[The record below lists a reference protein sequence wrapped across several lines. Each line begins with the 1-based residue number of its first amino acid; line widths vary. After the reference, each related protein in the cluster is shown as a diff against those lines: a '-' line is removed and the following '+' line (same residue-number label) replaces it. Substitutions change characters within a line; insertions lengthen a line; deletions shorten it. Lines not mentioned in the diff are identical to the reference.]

1 MNLADHLRPLLRD
14 HDCVIIPDFGGLV
27 AEYTPARVQP
37 GGRHVLSPPTRQVA
51 FNQAL
56 TRNDGLLVD
65 ALRQHLNVPAAEA
78 REALRQAVATLHR
91 DLQTQQRTE
100 LPGIGVFRQLAGR
113 GLQFEYTGTDN
124 LLTAAFGL
132 PELTVHP
139 VSVTDARLAREQQAQ
154 LVPRLRS
161 AGRGVK
167 LRRVMPAT
175 AIGLLAGLAV
185 AGLYL
190 LNLHPT
196 VLPTAWQSHLPR
208 WEQAPRQA
216 APQQAALAQPS
227 FTPAAEPTVSEPV
240 ADRPDSAT
248 VVAAA
253 MPATAEA
260 IPQTGPIAK
269 LQAAPAAKA
278 KAALAVKKAPVRAA
292 AAPADPV
299 DVLLAKRSIPSPLP
313 TAVPAHLKAYKVP
326 AAAAIAL
333 ADESNVAKPVPMA
346 QRKANTPALTT
357 SYTVAVTA
365 PRPPAS
371 HPVVSVQ
378 NSKAVTPARA
388 AARPVAAHPAAW
400 PATKPVAARPAVAPI
415 AAAKPAAA
423 RPVAVPVVVAAPAVA
438 PATAAAPVVTTIKN
452 RTGRY
457 YLVVA
462 AYSSFARAE
471 EGRRN
476 LAHAGRPAKVILP
489 PPGSRLF
496 RLSAVDF
503 ADKPTATLA
512 ASRLRQNPHFDK
524 GLTVLPY

>member
-51 FNQAL
+51 FNQAI

-65 ALRQHLNVPAAEA
+65 ALRQHLGLPAAEA

-161 AGRGVK
+161 AGRGVR
-167 LRRVMPAT
+167 LRRVVPGA

-208 WEQAPRQA
+208 WEQAASPAR
-216 APQQAALAQPS
+216 PQQAALAQPS
-227 FTPAAEPTVSEPV
+227 FAAPV
-240 ADRPDSAT
+240 APASANT
-248 VVAAA
+248 PTEVAAA
-253 MPATAEA
+253 PPESSIEKEVALAPVT
-260 IPQTGPIAK
+260 K
-269 LQAAPAAKA
+269 NAAPAVVTAKP
-278 KAALAVKKAPVRAA
+278 APVQT
-292 AAPADPV
+292 APAQTDPV
-299 DVLLAKRSIPSPLP
+299 DALLSRRPAVPSPVRP
-313 TAVPAHLKAYKVP
+313 RGKARKVP
-326 AAAAIAL
+326 ASAAIAL
-333 ADESNVAKPVPMA
+333 ADESNIAKPVPLAM
-346 QRKANTPALTT
+346 RKAGTPTLTT
-357 SYTVAVTA
+357 SYTAATMAA
-365 PRPPAS
+365 PRP
-371 HPVVSVQ
+371 
-378 NSKAVTPARA
+378 
-388 AARPVAAHPAAW
+388 
-400 PATKPVAARPAVAPI
+400 
-415 AAAKPAAA
+415 
-423 RPVAVPVVVAAPAVA
+423 AAPAVA
-438 PATAAAPVVTTIKN
+438 PVASLRGSKQPVAKNKPLVSKALVTAKPVVSKPAVAARPAAAKVLPAAADAGTAIKSH
-452 RTGRY
+452 TGRY

-462 AYSSFARAE
+462 AYGSMAHAE
-471 EGRRN
+471 QGRRN
-476 LAHAGRPAKVILP
+476 LLHAGHANAKIILP
-489 PPGSRLF
+489 YPGTRHY
-496 RLSAVDF
+496 RLSAADF
-503 ADKPTATLA
+503 GDRPTAQLA
-512 ASRLRQNPHFDK
+512 ANQLRRNPHMDK
-524 GLTVLPY
+524 GLTVFPY

>member
-51 FNQAL
+51 FNQGL

-65 ALRQHLNVPAAEA
+65 ALRQHLGLPAAEA
-78 REALRQAVATLHR
+78 REALHQAVATLHR

-154 LVPRLRS
+154 LVPRLRAAS
-161 AGRGVK
+161 RGVR
-167 LRRVMPAT
+167 LRRAVPGA

-196 VLPTAWQSHLPR
+196 VLPTAWQSRLPR
-208 WEQAPRQA
+208 WEQAASPA

-227 FTPAAEPTVSEPV
+227 FVVPTTPASSPVEVAAAPLEPAVEKVEPALVEKKITPAA
-240 ADRPDSAT
+240 
-248 VVAAA
+248 VAAK
-253 MPATAEA
+253 P
-260 IPQTGPIAK
+260 
-269 LQAAPAAKA
+269 APAQT
-278 KAALAVKKAPVRAA
+278 
-292 AAPADPV
+292 APAQTDPV
-299 DVLLAKRSIPSPLP
+299 DALMARRSAVPSPIRP
-313 TAVPAHLKAYKVP
+313 RGKSRKVP

-333 ADESNVAKPVPMA
+333 ADESNVAKPVPLAM
-346 QRKANTPALTT
+346 RKAGAQPPLLTT
-357 SYTVAVTA
+357 SYAAAMTA
-365 PRPPAS
+365 PRPAAPATPAVVS
-371 HPVVSVQ
+371 QPVSKKPVVTKPLVA
-378 NSKAVTPARA
+378 KPV
-388 AARPVAAHPAAW
+388 VAAKPLTAPKAMVAA
-400 PATKPVAARPAVAPI
+400 KPVAVAKPMAALAPAK
-415 AAAKPAAA
+415 AAAAAIDA
-423 RPVAVPVVVAAPAVA
+423 G
-438 PATAAAPVVTTIKN
+438 TAIN
-452 RTGRY
+452 SRTGRY

-462 AYSSFARAE
+462 AYGSLAHAE
-471 EGRRN
+471 QGRRN
-476 LAHAGRPAKVILP
+476 LMHAGHANAKIILP
-489 PPGSRLF
+489 YPGTRHY
-496 RLSAVDF
+496 RLSAADF
-503 ADKPTATLA
+503 ADRPTAQVA
-512 ASRLRQNPHFDK
+512 ATQLRRNPHLDK
-524 GLTVLPY
+524 GLTVFPY